1 MAPSVPST
9 ATTLLSFLSCAA
21 LYFNWVDDETLMA
34 NRSLDGGYIN
44 AAQAEKGSFLKDTN
58 APWQKLEKGQKFI
71 NICYLASFLH
81 FMGKLKLPK
90 MPIKK
95 VHHSP
100 QLLLFLTS
108 FLVTAGVAK

>member
-1 MAPSVPST
+1 
-9 ATTLLSFLSCAA
+9 
-21 LYFNWVDDETLMA
+21 MA
-34 NRSLDGGYIN
+34 NRSLDGGYID

-58 APWQKLEKGQKFI
+58 APWQKLEKGQKYI

-81 FMGKLKLPK
+81 FMGQLKLPK

-108 FLVTAGVAK
+108 FFWLLLVLQNSYHFTFVVQAEL